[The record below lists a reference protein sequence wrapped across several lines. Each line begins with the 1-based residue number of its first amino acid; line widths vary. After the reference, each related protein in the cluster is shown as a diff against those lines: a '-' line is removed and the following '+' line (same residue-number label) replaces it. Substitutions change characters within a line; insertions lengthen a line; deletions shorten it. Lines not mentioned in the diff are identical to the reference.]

1 MKFPEVESAVL
12 SWLKRCMA
20 KNVPISG
27 PLIQREA
34 ERGAQKLGITTL
46 KASNGWLQR
55 FRQRNEVLFKSRSGE
70 GADLDKDVVQRW
82 KDETLPKKIEN
93 YEPQDIL
100 NADETDIFTVCF
112 QPKAWFLLLK
122 NRRAASWQKIE

>member
-1 MKFPEVESAVL
+1 MSQRAIAQKFKIMQPAVFYILKTKENILKAVNVSPDDNTRKMARMKFPEVESAAL
-12 SWLKRCMA
+12 SWLKRCIA

-70 GADLDKDVVQRW
+70 GADLDKDVVQR
-82 KDETLPKKIEN
+82 
-93 YEPQDIL
+93 
-100 NADETDIFTVCF
+100 
-112 QPKAWFLLLK
+112 
-122 NRRAASWQKIE
+122 